1 MPKIYLLTIIIF
13 LFLNHISAQI
23 HLKGNVKDA
32 LTLES
37 LLGINVM
44 VKGKQNGTITD
55 KKGGFLLYAKQNFP
69 LTITISSVGFITQEK
84 TINEDSKEIEIL
96 LKEANYLAPE
106 VVVSASRIEES
117 SLKATA
123 TIETLNAKNIQESPA
138 TNFYDAIRNLK
149 NVDFTTNSIFF
160 SSVNIR
166 GANAT
171 GNTRVVQLIDGMDNQ
186 APGLNFAVGNL
197 VGISELDLQKVEILP
212 GASSALYG
220 SGAVGGAILMNSKS
234 PFQYQGLSVM
244 LKNGIMN
251 ASNRVNND
259 GSRLGTTPLTDFSV
273 RYAKSFHD
281 KIAFKINVSYQ
292 KASDW
297 QANDSTDAGYRNGFT
312 YENGTRQNNPGF
324 NGINAYSD
332 EINTNLSNLQ
342 PVFNQ
347 LLGLPIQSLPAS
359 ISPVVAGI
367 KQIAQLTNVPINTLV
382 NEFIPSVTVGRTGY
396 QERDLADYNSY
407 NLKLNAALHYRINDK
422 AELIL
427 QANYGTGTTVYTA
440 SDRYFIKNF
449 NMGQYKVELKGN
461 NYFIRAYTNQER
473 SGDSYAIGIQS
484 ALMNEAWKKSFDN
497 TNLQTTAASWF
508 PQYELSY
515 AGGAMQV
522 FSTAYRNALSSG
534 QSSQQA
540 YQTAIDAKNVANNAL
555 HQSSRAFA
563 DNGRPIYGS
572 ENFNQ
577 LSDKIAQIPIPNG
590 AKFLDKTNLYHVEFM
605 YNFEQI
611 KFANILFG
619 GSYRQYQLRSEG
631 TIFARNQE
639 TGEEYSIHEIGAY
652 GQAIKSMLNDK
663 LKFTLGLRY
672 DKNLSFK
679 GQLTPRL
686 GLLISPKDH
695 HNFRL
700 SYQTAFR
707 LPTSQDQFIDL
718 SVPGKHNLGGVRTVV
733 DKYDLNGKAFTLQ
746 TYNAGKPELYQ
757 YGNFEP
763 EKVETFEV
771 GYKTQIKN
779 FFSFDVVYYHS
790 TFLNKISSIDVIKV
804 NPDKS
809 TEVFNIVES
818 FPDNTFQH
826 GLAFSMNVRLPL
838 NCYFTTNYSKDV
850 SNSSLFSA
858 ENFAVTNSLGNV
870 LADIPPRNRWN
881 FSLGNSNLFKTG
893 ISLNISY
900 RHQSPS
906 SNFTSIVAKAAKAT
920 QNQPFIPAL
929 NLFDAQ
935 ISKKISSLKT
945 IVKLGGTNLGGDI
958 YRTTIGNPY
967 IGSTYYISLTFD
979 ELKIVGSTIKS
990 ITET

>member
-1 MPKIYLLTIIIF
+1 MPKLYILLS
-13 LFLNHISAQI
+13 LFVLLSNPLFSQTQV
-23 HLKGNVKDA
+23 KGIVRDNASNEPLIGVDI
-32 LTLES
+32 TL
-37 LLGINVM
+37 
-44 VKGKQNGTITD
+44 KGKQIGTITD
-55 KKGGFLLYAKQNFP
+55 KKGAFTFFTKQKFP
-69 LTITISSVGFITQEK
+69 LTIIVSSVGYDTQEK
-84 TINEDSKEIEIL
+84 VITDNSKDVEIR
-96 LKEANYLAPE
+96 LKESNFLAPE
-106 VVVSASRIEES
+106 VVVSSSRIEES
-117 SLKATA
+117 SLKSIA

-138 TNFYDAIRNLK
+138 TNFYDALRNLK
-149 NVDFTTNSIFF
+149 NVDFTTNSVFF
-160 SSVNIR
+160 SAINIR

-186 APGLNFAVGNL
+186 APGLNFAIGNL
-197 VGISELDLQKVEILP
+197 VGISELDLEKVELMP

-220 SGAVGGAILMNSKS
+220 SAAVAGTILMNSKN
-234 PFQYQGLSVM
+234 PFQHQGLSVL

-259 GSRLGTTPLTDFSV
+259 GSRLGTTPLTDFSI
-273 RYAKSFHD
+273 RYAKSFRD

-312 YENGTRQNNPGF
+312 YENGTRLNNPGY
-324 NGINAYSD
+324 NGINAYGD
-332 EINTNLSNLQ
+332 EVNTNLSNLR
-342 PVFNQ
+342 PVFTQ

-359 ISPVVAGI
+359 ISPVVSGI

-382 NEFIPSVTVGRTGY
+382 NEFIPTVTVGRTGY
-396 QERDLADYNSY
+396 RERDLADYNSY
-407 NLKLNAALHYRINDK
+407 NLKLNAALHYRINEK

-449 NMGQYKVELKGN
+449 NMGQYKIELKGSN
-461 NYFIRAYTNQER
+461 FFVRAYTNQER

-484 ALMNEAWKKSFDN
+484 SSMNEAWKKSFDN
-497 TNLQTTAASWF
+497 TNLQTTSASWF
-508 PQYELSY
+508 PQYGLNY

-522 FSTAYRNALSSG
+522 FSTAYRNALAAG
-534 QSSQQA
+534 QNSQQA
-540 YQTAIDAKNVANNAL
+540 YQTAIEAKNNANVLL

-563 DNGRPIYGS
+563 DNGRPVYGS
-572 ENFNQ
+572 ESFNQ
-577 LSDKIAQIPIPNG
+577 LANQIAQIPIPNG
-590 AKFLDKTNLYHVEFM
+590 AKFLDKTNLYHAEFM
-605 YNFEQI
+605 YNFSQI
-611 KFANILFG
+611 KFANVLFG

-631 TIFARNQE
+631 TIFARNAE

-652 GQAIKSMLNDK
+652 GQAIKSILKEK
-663 LKFTLGLRY
+663 LRFTFGLRY

-679 GQLTPRL
+679 GQFTPRF
-686 GLLISPKDH
+686 GVVISPKYN
-695 HNFRL
+695 HNIRV

-707 LPTSQDQFIDL
+707 LPTSQDQYIDL
-718 SVPGKHNLGGVRTVV
+718 SVPGQHNLGGVRTIV
-733 DKYDLNGKAFTLQ
+733 DKYDLDGKAFTQ
-746 TYNAGKPELYQ
+746 ISYNAGKPELYR

-763 EKVETFEV
+763 EKIQSFEI

-779 FFSFDVVYYHS
+779 FFSFDAVYYHS
-790 TFLNKISSIDVIKV
+790 TFINKIGSINVVKV

-818 FPDNTFQH
+818 YPDNTFQH
-826 GLAFSMNVRLPL
+826 GLAFSVKVGLPL
-838 NCYFTTNYSKDV
+838 KFYFTTNYSKDV
-850 SNSSLFSA
+850 SNSSLFGT
-858 ENFAVTNSLGNV
+858 ENFAVINTIGNV
-870 LADIPPRNRWN
+870 LEEIPPRNRWN
-881 FSLGNSNLFKTG
+881 FSLGNSNLFNTG
-893 ISLNISY
+893 INFNISY

-920 QNQPFIPAL
+920 QNQPFIPEL

-945 IVKLGGTNLGGDI
+945 IVKLGGTNIGGDI

-967 IGSTYYISLTFD
+967 VGSTYYVSLTFD
-979 ELKIVGSTIKS
+979 ELMN
-990 ITET
+990 